1 MHRMLALYSTVNRL
15 AARIGNALQGVSPLV
30 ARVVVGVVFVQSG
43 WGKLN
48 DLASVTEFF
57 TSLGLPAP
65 AFQAVLASTTELV
78 CGALLLVGLA
88 TRVAAV
94 PLIITMIVAIRTAL
108 WDQVEGVASLFTMI
122 EFLYIVL
129 CVWLGTHGAGPVS
142 IDALIERRS
151 ARTVASR
158 DPIQDLNAETQRRGE
173 RREETRLTRISET
186 QPDAGSF

>member
-1 MHRMLALYSTVNRL
+1 MHRVLALYSTVNRL
-15 AARIGNALQGVSPLV
+15 AARIGHALQGVSPLL
-30 ARVVVGVVFVQSG
+30 ARIVVGVVFAQSG

-78 CGALLLVGLA
+78 CGVLLLFGLA
-88 TRVAAV
+88 TRFAAV
-94 PLIITMIVAIRTAL
+94 PLIVTMIVAIRTAL

-129 CVWLGTHGAGPVS
+129 CVWLATNGPGPVS
-142 IDALIERRS
+142 IDALIE
-151 ARTVASR
+151 
-158 DPIQDLNAETQRRGE
+158 P
-173 RREETRLTRISET
+173 RLAA
-186 QPDAGSF
+186 DAGAPTGRAALARLGVGGR

>member
-15 AARIGNALQGVSPLV
+15 AARIGNALQGVSPLL
-30 ARVVVGVVFVQSG
+30 ARIVVGVVFVQSG

-65 AFQAVLASTTELV
+65 AFQALLASTTELV
-78 CGALLLVGLA
+78 CGALLLLGLA
-88 TRVAAV
+88 TRLAAV

-108 WDQVEGVASLFTMI
+108 WDQVEGVASLFAMI

-129 CVWLGTHGAGPVS
+129 CVWLGTNGAGPVS
-142 IDALIERRS
+142 IDALIERRL
-151 ARTVASR
+151 A
-158 DPIQDLNAETQRRGE
+158 
-173 RREETRLTRISET
+173 
-186 QPDAGSF
+186 AGAGAQVVRATLSGVGAQVR